1 MPPPKKP
8 TKVAS
13 KAPIKAATFKPAP
26 TATPRYVAPTPVKV
40 APPTGAPE
48 ADETWALATRFWFA
62 QLWRTMLLVI
72 PGTILLQLVLIA
84 LFTSVGEPSRLQQ
97 LIVIGLTLALS
108 VFLQVAVVRHM
119 LRKKQFKGFTFT
131 LKGRE

>member
-1 MPPPKKP
+1 MPAKKSTKPTPKK
-8 TKVAS
+8 TKAE
-13 KAPIKAATFKPAP
+13 AGFKPTP
-26 TATPRYVAPTPVKV
+26 TATPRYVAPAAKPLEPLL
-40 APPTGAPE
+40 AE
-48 ADETWALATRFWFA
+48 ANRDETWELATRFWFA
-62 QLWRTMLLVI
+62 QLWRTMLVVI

-97 LIVIGLTLALS
+97 LIVISLTLALS